1 MPSFRLRAGYC
12 HLPAQEI
19 HIPPPEMLQFDA
31 TASLGNGQH
40 DRSSLHREGF
50 RQPRRF
56 TSDCP
61 HELRTPLAMIRSV
74 GEVGLQKN
82 LTPEESRNCIASMLE
97 EVDRLASLVDAL
109 LMITRPDAGNVPVQ
123 RAALRVM
130 EVARE
135 AANLFGVLIEEKS
148 LRLVLEG
155 DEHVEVEAYRVIL
168 KEALVNIIHNA
179 VNYSPAEDA
188 IVVRVLNR
196 DATQVTVE
204 VEDQGPGI
212 PLDDQV

>member
-1 MPSFRLRAGYC
+1 MPF
-12 HLPAQEI
+12 
-19 HIPPPEMLQFDA
+19 
-31 TASLGNGQH
+31 
-40 DRSSLHREGF
+40 
-50 RQPRRF
+50 
-56 TSDCP
+56 
-61 HELRTPLAMIRSV
+61 
-74 GEVGLQKN
+74 
-82 LTPEESRNCIASMLE
+82 
-97 EVDRLASLVDAL
+97 
-109 LMITRPDAGNVPVQ
+109 LMITRADAGNVPVQ

-155 DEHVEVEAYRVIL
+155 DERVELEAYRVIL
-168 KEALVNIIHNA
+168 KEAFANIIHNA

-196 DATQVTVE
+196 DASQVTVE

-212 PLDDQV
+212 PLDDQVTVFDGFYRGSTAREGNLSGAGLGLAIAKWAVEESGGSIGLASAAGRGCTSRIIFASYPPMTSNKYRMMLPQRR